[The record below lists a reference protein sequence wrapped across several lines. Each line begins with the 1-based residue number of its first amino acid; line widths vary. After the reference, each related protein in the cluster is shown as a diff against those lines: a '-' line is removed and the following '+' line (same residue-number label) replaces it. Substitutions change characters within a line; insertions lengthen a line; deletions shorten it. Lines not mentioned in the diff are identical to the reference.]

1 MGFSATRKGIKLFN
15 PLAMLLYWTTH
26 REVLNMVKL
35 LNGMVLYEGDSQGKV
50 IEDSLPKCL
59 KKSITELYRSCSS
72 PL

>member
-1 MGFSATRKGIKLFN
+1 
-15 PLAMLLYWTTH
+15 MLLYSATH